1 MATVRNFQV
10 KDTEKLR
17 EICVATSNFATDTQK
32 QKNFLYYLYNDYYT
46 EFEPESCFVLA
57 DDNDE
62 AVGYILCAK
71 DFDTY
76 YETFENFF
84 MPRITQ
90 LGFKY
95 SFMTHSEIL
104 VHRIVKGKYPAHLHI
119 DIMPDYQG
127 KGYGRKLISALKNH
141 LKEQGIPNVMLSV
154 GATNKGVIA
163 FYEKNGFRSVKNF
176 FGNKIMISETD

>member
-1 MATVRNFQV
+1 MATVRNFEW
-10 KDTEKLR
+10 KDRENLR
-17 EICVATSNFATDTQK
+17 KICVATSNFATDTQK

-62 AVGYILCAK
+62 AVGYVLCAK

-76 YETFENFF
+76 YETFDKFF
-84 MPRITQ
+84 MPRIVQ

-95 SFMTHSEIL
+95 HFMTLSEIL
-104 VHRIVKGKYPAHLHI
+104 VHKIAAKKYPAHLHI

-127 KGYGRKLISALKNH
+127 QGYGRKLISALKNH
-141 LKEQGIPNVMLSV
+141 LKELGIPYVMLSV
-154 GATNKGVIA
+154 GATNKGVIK
-163 FYEKNGFRSVKNF
+163 FYEKNGFKGVKNF
-176 FGNKIMISETD
+176 FGNMIMVCETD